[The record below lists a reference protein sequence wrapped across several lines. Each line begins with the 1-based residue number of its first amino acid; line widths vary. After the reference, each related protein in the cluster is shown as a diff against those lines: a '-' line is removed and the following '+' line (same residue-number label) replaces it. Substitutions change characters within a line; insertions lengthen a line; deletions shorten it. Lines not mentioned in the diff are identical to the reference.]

1 MIDCSFINKMD
12 VYNENNVMN
21 FIAYKHKM
29 SDLFSRS
36 NMGFCCFFLIMLGRL
51 EMGNIKISSRLMGR
65 T

>member
-1 MIDCSFINKMD
+1 MD

-51 EMGNIKISSRLMGR
+51 EMGNRKISSRLMGR